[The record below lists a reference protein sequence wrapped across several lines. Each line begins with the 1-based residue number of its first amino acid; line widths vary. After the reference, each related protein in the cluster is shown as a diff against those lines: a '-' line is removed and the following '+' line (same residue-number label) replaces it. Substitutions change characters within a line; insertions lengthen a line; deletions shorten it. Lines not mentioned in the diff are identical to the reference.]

1 MVSTNR
7 FQSIRRQ
14 ASVVLTACLTPCNS
28 AVLRLLLAKSLSVLS
43 RVRYFQI
50 LIRTDLLCV
59 FSYVWALFLCRLL
72 VSKQLQKDA
81 EFYKNF
87 IEVGFGPEVKYAM
100 YCNIFT
106 HNKFFFTFE
115 GRRDSERLL
124 CHRGGADVQRIWPHS
139 HHRWDIFIRNMSL
152 SWPAGRMTFNPG

>member
-1 MVSTNR
+1 M
-7 FQSIRRQ
+7 
-14 ASVVLTACLTPCNS
+14 
-28 AVLRLLLAKSLSVLS
+28 
-43 RVRYFQI
+43 
-50 LIRTDLLCV
+50 
-59 FSYVWALFLCRLL
+59 
-72 VSKQLQKDA
+72 SKQLQKDA

-124 CHRGGADVQRIWPHS
+124 CHRGGADVQRI
-139 HHRWDIFIRNMSL
+139 
-152 SWPAGRMTFNPG
+152 